1 MKLLTTLVGLCMAFR
16 TLTMAAPAGPPP
28 SNTDSLNTTTVQGI
42 KDCMTLDCLCTE
54 PYCASTV
61 ELDTRANATT
71 AVLNTTTNA
80 STNDMINTLNVTEL
94 DAEAKEQKQSSKAKK
109 SKKGKKW
116 DWCILFFNPLA
127 DCS

>member
-1 MKLLTTLVGLCMAFR
+1 MAFG
-16 TLTMAAPAGPPP
+16 TQTMAAPARPPPP
-28 SNTDSLNTTTVQGI
+28 SSELIKTTTVQGI

-61 ELDTRANATT
+61 ELDPRVNATANVSDNANVT
-71 AVLNTTTNA
+71 ASN
-80 STNDMINTLNVTEL
+80 MINTLNVAEL
-94 DAEAKEQKQSSKAKK
+94 DTEAKEQKQSVQAKK